1 MSNQNVLMQK
11 LQYKQPPRHTLREGV
26 HVAIAKQLRPTG
38 EIREPGPEP
47 VAALPSSLSSLVVSP
62 AIRIVD
68 KRHAGF
74 QRDVV
79 LHRLY
84 QRDAQRQAQRLG
96 PGPDVLSRAT
106 FEEETPT
113 TARAIPK
120 TGKIAKVVIQSVEK
134 AAMEPEVEKEVEPE
148 SAQEKAT
155 AMETE
160 APKPAEKKVETS
172 KPTKRTTKKIRIV
185 PTSASAAP
193 SQEITMLSEATLKGR
208 LPPPPPESEQ
218 MRVSL
223 RTSKYYL
230 NNRKKFIQQVNA
242 LMRPYKATEKAEE
255 TATEDMS
262 CSKSASSSAQTRMMI
277 HQKVVRDYL
286 NLYSPYRGLLLYHGL
301 GSGKT
306 CTSIAIAEGL
316 KTQKRIIVMTPAS
329 LETNFWEQLKQCG
342 DDLYKKNQYWEFVS
356 VEGKPDYRET
366 FHTLLQLPMDFIDKQ
381 RGVWMVDASKPANFG
396 ELATEA
402 KQQVDAQLDAMIRTK
417 YTNIH
422 YNGLTRAKM
431 DVMTRGGT
439 VNPFDHTVVIVD
451 EAHNL
456 VSRIVNKLPKGGSA
470 APKKTAAAAKKA
482 AAAEPIGML
491 IYQYL
496 MSAVDAKVVLL
507 TGTPIVNYPN
517 EVGVLYNMLRGY
529 IQTWSWTLMIGTQE
543 KVTTESIKAM
553 LNRGGLGT
561 YDYVNYSGNQL
572 TVTRNP
578 YGFVHSVPT
587 DKGQKKKGGTR
598 KQKAP
603 KGRRTRRKNGS
614 KEQKRLPSFL
624 PSRPDSFVPTDADN
638 AADHTYHLEA
648 HMQYVGENEP
658 HKGGNGK
665 GDVVPY
671 EGVYLD
677 DTGNMSDKAFT
688 DAVKRI
694 LKQNGIETQGNIRSE
709 THKCLPDNRDVFL
722 QTFVETSTGFLKQQ
736 DLFQRRIVGLTSYF
750 PNTSESLMPAF
761 VLNDKGEPI
770 HTVRVPMSE
779 YQFGLYEKIR
789 HDEEAT
795 EKNVRKA
802 QRQLAKKGSERK
814 AVDEDMF
821 TMASSYRI
829 FSRAVCNFA
838 FPDPPGRPMPTK
850 KTDVAESEDVDVDID
865 EDEFNATPPAEV
877 RETSSSAITDVAEE
891 YQAPTEDYT
900 QRIQRAMDTIN
911 TDEYLTG
918 AGLQRYSPK
927 FAAMLA
933 NLQDDAHRG
942 LHLIYSN
949 FRTIEGI
956 GIARL
961 ILLCN
966 GFAEFKLKKTAQGEW
981 DMDDSGEAVDVGKP
995 RFVLYTGTETT
1006 EEKEIIRNV
1015 YNGAWDQLPT
1025 ALAAK
1030 LRERAP
1036 NNQYGEIIKVFMI
1049 TASGAEGINL
1059 KNTRYVHLVEPY
1071 WHMVRMEQVI
1081 GRARRICSHES
1092 LPEDMRTVQVWL
1104 YLSVL
1109 SERQKT
1115 DEKYIELRNRDVSR
1129 LDASQVITT
1138 DESLFEM
1145 AAIKQRINGNLL
1157 RTMQATAVDCGIY
1170 PQGEAGAKAGAEPP
1184 VVCYTLGR
1192 VQSDQFVSNPDINRD
1207 AMEQTTTDVVKR
1219 VELKLKSVSIK
1230 GKKHDLDETT
1240 MELYDHDDVMRAKKD
1255 PSVALIPLGRLVKEG
1270 RSYRIDPL

>member
-1 MSNQNVLMQK
+1 
-11 LQYKQPPRHTLREGV
+11 
-26 HVAIAKQLRPTG
+26 
-38 EIREPGPEP
+38 
-47 VAALPSSLSSLVVSP
+47 
-62 AIRIVD
+62 
-68 KRHAGF
+68 
-74 QRDVV
+74 
-79 LHRLY
+79 
-84 QRDAQRQAQRLG
+84 
-96 PGPDVLSRAT
+96 
-106 FEEETPT
+106 
-113 TARAIPK
+113 
-120 TGKIAKVVIQSVEK
+120 
-134 AAMEPEVEKEVEPE
+134 
-148 SAQEKAT
+148 
-155 AMETE
+155 
-160 APKPAEKKVETS
+160 
-172 KPTKRTTKKIRIV
+172 
-185 PTSASAAP
+185 
-193 SQEITMLSEATLKGR
+193 
-208 LPPPPPESEQ
+208 
-218 MRVSL
+218 
-223 RTSKYYL
+223 
-230 NNRKKFIQQVNA
+230 
-242 LMRPYKATEKAEE
+242 
-255 TATEDMS
+255 
-262 CSKSASSSAQTRMMI
+262 
-277 HQKVVRDYL
+277 
-286 NLYSPYRGLLLYHGL
+286 
-301 GSGKT
+301 
-306 CTSIAIAEGL
+306 
-316 KTQKRIIVMTPAS
+316 
-329 LETNFWEQLKQCG
+329 
-342 DDLYKKNQYWEFVS
+342 
-356 VEGKPDYRET
+356 
-366 FHTLLQLPMDFIDKQ
+366 
-381 RGVWMVDASKPANFG
+381 MVDATKPANFVGARSTPHIASGNFG
-396 ELATEA
+396 ELTTEA

-517 EVGVLYNMLRGY
+517 EVGVMYNMLRGY

-578 YGFVHSVPT
+578 YGFVHSVAG
-587 DKGQKKKGGTR
+587 KGQKKKGGSITTKR
-598 KQKAP
+598 RRIPLKAP
-603 KGRRTRRKNGS
+603 KGKHTRRRDGS
-614 KEQKRLPSFL
+614 QERKRLPSFRSD
-624 PSRPDSFVPTDADN
+624 PFVPTTYAEN

-658 HKGGNGK
+658 HKGGDGPGK
-665 GDVVPY
+665 GDGVPY

-722 QTFVETSTGFLKQQ
+722 QTFVETSSGFLKQQ
-736 DLFQRRIVGLTSYF
+736 DLFQRRILGLTSYF

-761 VLNDKGEPI
+761 VLNDKGESF

-802 QRQLAKKGSERK
+802 QRQSAKKGSERK

-850 KTDVAESEDVDVDID
+850 KADVAEGIDEGID

-877 RETSSSAITDVAEE
+877 RETSSSTITDVAEE

-942 LHLIYSN
+942 LHLVYSN

-961 ILLCN
+961 ILLRN

-981 DMDDSGEAVDVGKP
+981 DMDDSGETTDAGQRSNRDPASKEKSERSVDFDRFPGVQRRETRDLGKP

-1025 ALAAK
+1025 ALAAR

-1036 NNQYGEIIKVFMI
+1036 GNQYGEIIKVFMI

-1109 SERQKT
+1109 SDRQKT

-1170 PQGEAGAKAGAEPP
+1170 PQAKGEAGAKAGAGAKSGAEPP

-1192 VQSDQFVSNPDINRD
+1192 VQSDQFVSNPDISRD